1 MKITTS
7 VNMEGVLK
15 ALKSASLKPKKVK
28 RALTIAALGQV
39 RDVKTRTAQGKG
51 LYGNFKMYSDKY
63 MEFKSKR
70 QGSSPKVN
78 LFLTGKMLADLGVVK
93 ADHREAVISFS
104 RASEREKAKQNG
116 VKRPF
121 MGITSTEQDA
131 IAKRF
136 KRALFK

>member
-28 RALTIAALGQV
+28 RALTLAALGQE
-39 RDVKTRTAQGKG
+39 RDIKTRTAQGKG
-51 LYGNFKMYSDKY
+51 LYGNFKVYSDEY
-63 MEFKSKR
+63 MEFKTKR
-70 QGSSPKVN
+70 KGSSSKVN
-78 LFLTGKMLADLGVVK
+78 LYLTGKMLGNLGVVK

-104 RASEREKAKQNG
+104 SKSERKKAKLNG